1 MGFLNQLLYFQ
12 CLLLVIGL
20 VAAVNELQLQA
31 NATLM
36 QNETAVQRVRAG
48 TLDYGINCSVSRY
61 IIFTSGEKPTL
72 VAWEVAPDDGG
83 VGSGSCHVY
92 LPDRAGASDRNCA
105 RMSEQLG
112 IRLGDADRPETG
124 LKIGLVNASHG
135 GWYKCRV
142 YIDNLLYIGH
152 TRLLVEDKPSAP
164 TDLRLT
170 PISSDTLVA
179 NWSPPAS
186 NGNLQL
192 LRYELSGSGLR
203 LNGSSK
209 LKLLIG
215 NLSPHKVYCL
225 SVLAVNAAGR
235 GPSTES
241 VCNRTLEGSPE
252 PGALRVELHSVN
264 DTMAVLRFHIAL
276 DKMAGQF
283 RLVRLEPRLLWH
295 LEAPGRLSAGSQA
308 QKNIVIAAEEFNNSI
323 VTTRALTDLKPYSR
337 YRLLYSVSNGAES
350 GSAGSI
356 DFNTTDGLA
365 PAPTLLLYQL
375 SIFDVNLTA
384 SCAPKGRVNG
394 RFNGYRLFVY
404 LQSNKSIVFERNF
417 GPDAVNL
424 SVTGLKPYTSYLL
437 SAAIV
442 TTRVGEESSP
452 TPVLTDPGA
461 PTAPIN
467 FTASPAKARAGLLLS
482 WDHKPVGF
490 RDTAD
495 DKSFPIYMLTYR
507 VYWLFV
513 INSGLELPPSYWDV
527 PLTLDQLS
535 NCDCK
540 LATHVSCRPTTE
552 RICLLLPQRELTRS
566 LSLITDK
573 IGQSTVGLSD
583 QLRIRLWIQAV
594 GKSSYDTEHRRYFG
608 DRSEPADASVS
619 ISDYEAGGLGRAW
632 SKFPGGRRKNGES
645 ATDND
650 DSNLSPAVAVGVVVG
665 SIAAVL
671 GVGFILL
678 LGWRWIFVRHRGY
691 QRPFSQ
697 GLETFECLTADNEQG
712 GHSSHSAGSSRA
724 QLKRYSQTEHKAMS
738 VAEFRDHVIAS
749 HANDNSAFQLE
760 FEEIQRVTHKDWQAY
775 HAKHPDNLSKNRYT
789 DICPYDHSRV
799 VLLSNPGKKMGDYIN
814 ANYVDGYRRDKAYIA
829 CQGPVPSTFDDFWLM
844 VWENRCTAIV
854 MISNFVERGRRKCDQ
869 YWPSSGSEVY
879 GAISVKLIRQLNKAA
894 YCMREF
900 SIRNLRAKKLA
911 KERQLFHFHYSE
923 WPDYGVPAYP
933 LPVLNFVQRTA
944 AYCGGDQSG
953 PVVVHCSAGV
963 GRTGTFICIES
974 QIRQILCEKTINVR
988 GFLEHIRQQRMR
1000 LVQTEEQYI
1009 FIHDVLLEFLL
1020 CPEREIPMER
1030 LPDYFSNLMEET
1042 EPCGCTGLET
1052 QYQLCVAHQPADY
1065 ELASALKAC
1074 NYAKNRADVY
1084 PIESRRVKLTC
1095 KPGVDGSDY
1104 INASHVHGYQ
1114 SVNEFIVTQLPM
1126 KDTLFDFYR
1135 MIWEQN
1141 CVCIVS
1147 VHPSLY
1153 SDGAGDTANN
1163 EQEGIDLPEMWP
1175 TNESEALTAGYL
1187 QVWFR
1192 SRQDYPFGECR
1203 EFLLASNK
1211 DDYSVL
1217 TSVWTLKRWPDT
1229 FGESISLIELVKAV
1243 SNTRG
1248 LITLSP
1254 IIVMDMYGGSYAGII
1269 CSLYVLYR
1277 QLIMEGTADVYSLFK
1292 LYHLQ
1297 RPGMFNS
1304 KADMEFIYAVISFH
1318 AKYFSPSNSLSLRRG
1333 NGGAGPGITITMA
1346 TGP

>member
-1 MGFLNQLLYFQ
+1 

-295 LEAPGRLSAGSQA
+295 LEAPGRLSAD
-308 QKNIVIAAEEFNNSI
+308 
-323 VTTRALTDLKPYSR
+323 RALTDLKPYSR

-482 WDHKPVGF
+482 WDHKP
-490 RDTAD
+490 
-495 DKSFPIYMLTYR
+495 
-507 VYWLFV
+507 
-513 INSGLELPPSYWDV
+513 
-527 PLTLDQLS
+527 
-535 NCDCK
+535 
-540 LATHVSCRPTTE
+540 
-552 RICLLLPQRELTRS
+552 
-566 LSLITDK
+566 
-573 IGQSTVGLSD
+573 
-583 QLRIRLWIQAV
+583 LRIRLWIQAV

-697 GLETFECLTADNEQG
+697 GLETFECLNNEQG

-953 PVVVHCSAGV
+953 PVVVHC
-963 GRTGTFICIES
+963 
-974 QIRQILCEKTINVR
+974 
-988 GFLEHIRQQRMR
+988 
-1000 LVQTEEQYI
+1000 
-1009 FIHDVLLEFLL
+1009 
-1020 CPEREIPMER
+1020 
-1030 LPDYFSNLMEET
+1030 
-1042 EPCGCTGLET
+1042 
-1052 QYQLCVAHQPADY
+1052 
-1065 ELASALKAC
+1065 
-1074 NYAKNRADVY
+1074 
-1084 PIESRRVKLTC
+1084 
-1095 KPGVDGSDY
+1095 
-1104 INASHVHGYQ
+1104 
-1114 SVNEFIVTQLPM
+1114 
-1126 KDTLFDFYR
+1126 
-1135 MIWEQN
+1135 
-1141 CVCIVS
+1141 
-1147 VHPSLY
+1147 
-1153 SDGAGDTANN
+1153 
-1163 EQEGIDLPEMWP
+1163 
-1175 TNESEALTAGYL
+1175 
-1187 QVWFR
+1187 
-1192 SRQDYPFGECR
+1192 
-1203 EFLLASNK
+1203 
-1211 DDYSVL
+1211 
-1217 TSVWTLKRWPDT
+1217 
-1229 FGESISLIELVKAV
+1229 
-1243 SNTRG
+1243 
-1248 LITLSP
+1248 
-1254 IIVMDMYGGSYAGII
+1254 
-1269 CSLYVLYR
+1269 
-1277 QLIMEGTADVYSLFK
+1277 
-1292 LYHLQ
+1292 
-1297 RPGMFNS
+1297 
-1304 KADMEFIYAVISFH
+1304 
-1318 AKYFSPSNSLSLRRG
+1318 
-1333 NGGAGPGITITMA
+1333 
-1346 TGP
+1346 